1 MRGPRAG
8 YHGPRTCGTKARYEG
23 LLPLRRNGGQV
34 DLKKLLT
41 LIVVALALF
50 FVFTRPQAAG
60 SLVTN
65 GLGLLKVGAEQVV
78 AFITTIV

>member
-1 MRGPRAG
+1 VETPPTA
-8 YHGPRTCGTKARYEG
+8 
-23 LLPLRRNGGQV
+23 NGGLV

-60 SLVTN
+60 NLVTN
-65 GLGLLKVGAEQVV
+65 GLGLLKTGAEQVV

>member
-1 MRGPRAG
+1 
-8 YHGPRTCGTKARYEG
+8 
-23 LLPLRRNGGQV
+23 V

-60 SLVTN
+60 NLVTN
-65 GLGLLKVGAEQVV
+65 GLGLLKAGAEQVV
-78 AFITTIV
+78 AFITTVV